1 MIQTLKTSSAPLRD
15 VLYEFSLA
23 KRIPDADLLDDY
35 VRQFPQYADELV
47 DFAVSLAL
55 DAPHDEAAKPV
66 ADPEHVS
73 PAVSR
78 AMSRFHNH
86 LHAIRQARS
95 TPAPNSAPQAIANPF
110 LGLSRDA
117 FRALAAQLGANALFV
132 AKLRDRQI
140 APATFSSGFLRLVAD
155 KLGATVEEVVAHFAA
170 PASPSAPQFLKADGK
185 PEPAGQQQSFQE
197 AVKASGLTPEQEQRL
212 LEL

>member
-1 MIQTLKTSSAPLRD
+1 MIQILKTSGAPLRD

-23 KRIPDADLLDDY
+23 KRIPDADLLDEY

-55 DAPHDEAAKPV
+55 DVPYDEAAQPV
-66 ADPEHVS
+66 ADPQHFS

-86 LHAIRQARS
+86 LHAMRQAQT
-95 TPAPNSAPQAIANPF
+95 TPTHNSVPQAAVNPF
-110 LGLSRDA
+110 LTLSRDA
-117 FRALAAQLGANALFV
+117 FRVLAAQLGANALFV
-132 AKLRDRQI
+132 ARLRDRQI
-140 APATFSSGFLRLVAD
+140 APATFSTGFLRLVAD
-155 KLGATVEEVVAHFAA
+155 KLGATVEEVVAHFSA

-185 PEPAGQQQSFQE
+185 PEPAGQQSFEE
-197 AVKASGLTPEQEQRL
+197 AVKASGLTPEQQQRL

>member
-1 MIQTLKTSSAPLRD
+1 MIQTLKISGAPLRD

-23 KRIPDADLLDDY
+23 KPIPDADLLDEY

-55 DAPHDEAAKPV
+55 DAPQDEAPTHA
-66 ADPEHVS
+66 ADPLHVS

-78 AMSRFHNH
+78 AMSSFHNH
-86 LHAIRQARS
+86 LHATRQVQA
-95 TPAPNSAPQAIANPF
+95 TPTQNSAPQAVVNPF
-110 LGLSRDA
+110 LALSRDA
-117 FRALAAQLGANALFV
+117 LRALAVQLGANALFV
-132 AKLRDRQI
+132 VRLRDRQI
-140 APATFSSGFLRLVAD
+140 APDTFTKGFLRLLAE
-155 KLGATVEEVVAHFAA
+155 KLGASVDDVVAHLFA
-170 PASPSAPQFLKADGK
+170 PASTAAPQFLKADGK
-185 PEPAGQQQSFQE
+185 PEPADQQSFDE